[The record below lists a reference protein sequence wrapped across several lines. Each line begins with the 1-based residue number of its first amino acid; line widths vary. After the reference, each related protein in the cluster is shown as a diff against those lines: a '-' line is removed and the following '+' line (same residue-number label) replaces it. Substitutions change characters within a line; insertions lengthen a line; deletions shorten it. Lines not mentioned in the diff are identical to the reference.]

1 MFASLNVLK
10 ELQKHYETNPK
21 DPLKGIIWHTQ
32 GSGKTALTYHLTKLI
47 RDFFSPLNKKTKFYF
62 IVDRLDLLEQAK
74 NEFLKRG
81 LCAHEAENKEDLSQK
96 LKSSSVFENPQ
107 GNDEIIVVNIQKF
120 KAPNEEKSPNE
131 DLSDSAP
138 KEIVSKTEL
147 QEAAKDNHDL
157 QRVFIIDE
165 AHRSYDPKGCFY
177 ANLIECDKTA
187 IKIALTGT
195 PLLEDNAQDK
205 ATKNTFGD
213 YLHTYSYAESI
224 KDRHTLKLQLEI
236 IEKSYK
242 EKLQAIYR
250 LLQESITIEDIEVKK
265 ETIFNHERYIKE
277 MLFYIIRDLL
287 FFRLGNNDENL
298 KAMVVCFS
306 SKQAKLANLLFNE
319 VQEKVLQENPNLK
332 ILKKLQSS
340 LILHNEQEV
349 KEKIYSFKHEDTD
362 IVFVFNMLLTG
373 FDLPSLKRLY
383 IHRELKDH
391 NLLQA
396 LARVNRS
403 YNNMSF
409 GYLIDFVG
417 IKENYDKTTD
427 DYLKELNQFNQS
439 DSNIKDNLKDMFA
452 DRKTLEKDIKNAY
465 DDLFNYPIDDIEGMT
480 SAIVSMSEMNELLKV
495 SRAINTLKERYNLIR
510 TSNDEKILSLKE
522 KMDIEKISKISSMLH
537 KKAKQLHALKNI
549 NEPKNPNDL
558 IVLEDLIALLD
569 FKIEFKESKELHFK
583 EREEISAKQKQ
594 AKEMLEKIPDQQDK
608 EIQKFYKD
616 FNKDEKE
623 DFFITLTDKRL
634 PKLAY
639 DELLSYLF
647 EKHFNDNDLH
657 LKLDIIFNRISSNNA
672 ELFNTTS
679 TDKTTIALFESISP
693 YVNEESKRANF
704 TRVLLDKLKKFNF
717 KQAFL
722 NLQNQQGYDFF
733 APIFEYL
740 IKDYNNNSGG
750 KYAEYYTPLSIA
762 SIIAKLL
769 IDEPTQSVKIYDP
782 SAGTGTLLMALAH
795 QIGTDSCTLYAQDIS
810 QKSLRM
816 LKLNLILNDL
826 THSLKN
832 AIEGNTLTNP
842 YHSKECKGKMDY
854 IVSNPPFKLDFS
866 NEHAEISQNKNDFFL
881 GVPNIPKND
890 KSKMPI
896 YTLFFQHCL
905 NMLSNKGK
913 GAIIVPTGFISA
925 KSGIENKIVRHLVD
939 EKLVYGVV
947 CMPSQVF
954 ANTSTNVSIIFFQK
968 TPSAKEVVLIDA
980 SKLGEEYTENKN
992 KKTRLRTSDID
1003 LILETFNNKTPKAD
1017 FCALVSFDEITEK
1030 NYSLNPGQYF
1040 IIEDT
1045 SEKISQAEFENLM
1058 QQYSSELTSLFDE
1071 SQSLQQEI
1079 LETLKGVR
1087 FE

>member
-10 ELQKHYETNPK
+10 ELQKHYENNPK

-81 LCAHEAENKEDLSQK
+81 LCVHEAENKEDLSQK
-96 LKSSSVFENPQ
+96 LKNASVFEGPQ

-120 KAPNEEKSPNE
+120 KAPNEEKAPNE
-131 DLSDSAP
+131 DLSNSAP

-147 QEAAKDNHDL
+147 QEATKDSHDL

-195 PLLEDNAQDK
+195 PLLENNAQDK
-205 ATKNTFGD
+205 ATKKTFGN

-242 EKLQAIYR
+242 EKLQKIYR
-250 LLQESITIEDIEVKK
+250 LLQESITVEDIEVKK
-265 ETIFNHERYIKE
+265 ERIFNHERYIKE
-277 MLFYIIRDLL
+277 MLYYIIRDLL
-287 FFRLGNNDENL
+287 NFRRVNNDENL

-340 LILHNEQEV
+340 LILHDEQEV

-373 FDLPSLKRLY
+373 FDLPNLKRLY

-396 LARVNRS
+396 LARVNRP

-452 DRKTLEKDIKNAY
+452 DRETLEKDIKNAY
-465 DDLFNYPIDDIEGMT
+465 DDLFNYPIDNIEAMT
-480 SAIVSMSEMNELLKV
+480 SAIVSISEMNELLKV
-495 SRAINTLKERYNLIR
+495 SHAINTLKERYNLIR

-522 KMDIEKISKISSMLH
+522 KMDIEKISKISSMLS

-569 FKIEFKESKELHFK
+569 FKIEFKESKELRFK
-583 EREEISAKQKQ
+583 EKEEISAKYKQ
-594 AKEMLEKIPDQQDK
+594 AKEMLEKIPDKQDK
-608 EIQKFYKD
+608 EIQKISKD
-616 FNKDEKE
+616 LSKLIQEPLTNDNFDGISHSYSAIISQLKQHKEQTTNLLNKYNNDRAYV
-623 DFFITLTDKRL
+623 ITHKRL
-634 PKLAY
+634 HNRFMEENISKGIFT
-639 DELLSYLF
+639 LLS
-647 EKHFNDNDLH
+647 
-657 LKLDIIFNRISSNNA
+657 
-672 ELFNTTS
+672 T
-679 TDKTTIALFESISP
+679 
-693 YVNEESKRANF
+693 
-704 TRVLLDKLKKFNF
+704 LKK
-717 KQAFL
+717 A
-722 NLQNQQGYDFF
+722 
-733 APIFEYL
+733 
-740 IKDYNNNSGG
+740 
-750 KYAEYYTPLSIA
+750 
-762 SIIAKLL
+762 
-769 IDEPTQSVKIYDP
+769 IDERI
-782 SAGTGTLLMALAH
+782 
-795 QIGTDSCTLYAQDIS
+795 
-810 QKSLRM
+810 
-816 LKLNLILNDL
+816 
-826 THSLKN
+826 
-832 AIEGNTLTNP
+832 
-842 YHSKECKGKMDY
+842 
-854 IVSNPPFKLDFS
+854 FK
-866 NEHAEISQNKNDFFL
+866 
-881 GVPNIPKND
+881 
-890 KSKMPI
+890 
-896 YTLFFQHCL
+896 
-905 NMLSNKGK
+905 
-913 GAIIVPTGFISA
+913 
-925 KSGIENKIVRHLVD
+925 R
-939 EKLVYGVV
+939 
-947 CMPSQVF
+947 
-954 ANTSTNVSIIFFQK
+954 
-968 TPSAKEVVLIDA
+968 
-980 SKLGEEYTENKN
+980 
-992 KKTRLRTSDID
+992 
-1003 LILETFNNKTPKAD
+1003 
-1017 FCALVSFDEITEK
+1017 
-1030 NYSLNPGQYF
+1030 
-1040 IIEDT
+1040 
-1045 SEKISQAEFENLM
+1045 
-1058 QQYSSELTSLFDE
+1058 
-1071 SQSLQQEI
+1071 QEI
-1079 LETLKGVR
+1079 LNEEDTLKTAIKIELRDAFNKNPSLKDLEKEKEFIAQTLFNELAQNHHQGNLNA
-1087 FE
+1087 